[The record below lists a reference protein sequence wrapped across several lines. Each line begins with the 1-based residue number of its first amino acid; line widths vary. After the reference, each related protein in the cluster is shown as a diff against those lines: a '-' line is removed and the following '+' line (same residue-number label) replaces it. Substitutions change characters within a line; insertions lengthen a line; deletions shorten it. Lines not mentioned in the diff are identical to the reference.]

1 MGDQKYRIAVLL
13 PFAENFSNDKAGAIS
28 LFCFDL
34 SSISRYCSSL
44 TFYGKELTSS
54 PPQLQYR
61 GLKPRFKAIN
71 GRNIGLASA
80 FYHSVKHNPPDL
92 IEIHNRP
99 QVFFY
104 LKRKLPKT
112 PISLFLHNDAAL
124 MKPTRS
130 PQARKKLLDRA
141 AAVYCVSDYIR
152 QRFLENTCVDK
163 NTARSKLHVL
173 YNGIGRQFDS
183 RPEKE
188 NLILY
193 AGRIVEEKGAL
204 EFAEACS
211 LVLPDFPD
219 WKAVMIG
226 AQRHGQ
232 TGRLSEFEAR
242 VQEYLRPLG
251 PQAEFLGH
259 RPYVDVLQ
267 FFQRAAIV
275 AVPSKWNEP
284 LGRTAIEALASG
296 SALVSS
302 ANGGLAEINN
312 GCGML
317 LQTVNKDSLAYALN
331 KLLSDNGMRETM
343 QQKCWDAFF
352 QFEQKQVAAILDEHR
367 QALLMPKDP

>member
-1 MGDQKYRIAVLL
+1 MSDQKYRIAVLL

-34 SSISRYCSSL
+34 SSFSRYRSSL
-44 TFYGKELTSS
+44 IFYGKELNSS
-54 PPQLQYR
+54 PPQHQYR
-61 GLKPRFKAIN
+61 GLKPRFRTIK

-104 LKRKLPKT
+104 LKRKLPKI
-112 PISLFLHNDAAL
+112 PISLFLHNDATL

-130 PQARKKLLDRA
+130 PQARKKLLDMA
-141 AAVYCVSDYIR
+141 AAIYCVSDYIR
-152 QRFLENTCVDK
+152 QRFLENTDVDK
-163 NTARSKLHVL
+163 ESARSKLHVL
-173 YNGIGRQFDS
+173 YNGIGRLSDS
-183 RPEKE
+183 LTDKQ

-204 EFAEACS
+204 EFAEAS
-211 LVLPDFPD
+211 ALVLPDYPD

-226 AQRHGQ
+226 SQRHGQ

-242 VQEYLRPLG
+242 VQECLRPLG

-259 RPYVDVLQ
+259 RPYAEVLQ
-267 FFQRAAIV
+267 FFQHAAIV

-296 SALVSS
+296 SALISS

-317 LQTVNKDSLAYALN
+317 LKTVNRDSLAYALN
-331 KLLSDNGMRETM
+331 SLLSDNDMRKTI
-343 QQKCWDAFF
+343 QQKCWDAFS
-352 QFEQKQVAAILDEHR
+352 QFEQKQVSSILDEHR
-367 QALLMPKDP
+367 DALLLPKDS